1 MGRLRNI
8 LEKYIQENQMFE
20 MIEYFKDNNIQYL
33 YPTKK
38 YNFLLNIKNNNMK
51 GGNEYTLDLKI
62 NKVKYTQEIKHRL
75 ISGAHQKIIHMN
87 NFLGCEV
94 NIDEYSDMIYTQSN
108 NKSLGNKEEYQKIN
122 VNDIKMTEN
131 SNKKTISFIKFN
143 SIKDERGD
151 YKEDDLQQNNVL
163 FCEALESIIN
173 NTFLGDHCAVLII
186 DFVKKKSIIQ
196 SLNNYTD
203 CVRCLSNNEI
213 LFKSGDILT
222 QIMIIM
228 SIKNNL
234 KYIELTDNSYLL
246 CKNSKLLLIHLRT
259 MTKGNPFYSKY
270 GFIPLY
276 EKNIYEHN
284 INIYKQ
290 QKTLTKEQII
300 KYLYYR
306 DFDNNKDAKILNY
319 INNILI
325 PRLNPIILV
334 SEFINSIIGD
344 NNKEACSLLYNI
356 YMKIYE
362 DIGYYKYENKKF
374 ILDLKNNIFR
384 SEKKLKS

>member
-62 NKVKYTQEIKHRL
+62 NKVKY
-75 ISGAHQKIIHMN
+75 
-87 NFLGCEV
+87 EV

-122 VNDIKMTEN
+122 VNDIKMTKN

-151 YKEDDLQQNNVL
+151 YKED
-163 FCEALESIIN
+163 
-173 NTFLGDHCAVLII
+173 DHCAVLII